1 MGAAAEA
8 ARGIAAR
15 AGELA
20 TLEVR
25 TKNASDFV
33 SDVDVETETLIRARL
48 SSAFPAAHI
57 MGEELSPGAAPSA
70 GLVFAVDPLD
80 GTTNFL
86 HGYPEYAVSICAA
99 VNGELAAAVVH
110 NAAIGEVFTARRGA
124 GAFRDGKRISVS
136 NTTDPT
142 RALIGTGFP
151 FRAVAVLN
159 EYLQRVPRG
168 SARDRRHSPR
178 RRRLARSVRCGLR
191 TLRRLLGAPALP
203 LGFRGGRAARAR
215 SRRHCFRCRGRRDLA
230 AQIIRARRQSGH
242 APLARRHGRRR
253 PRGTS
258 LQTGNARLM
267 KLVECVPNFSEG
279 RRPDVVQ
286 AIVDAMKAV
295 DGVVMLDVSSD
306 ASHNRTVVT
315 LVVPAERA
323 VDAAFAGM
331 KEAARAHR
339 SHQTP
344 GRAPA
349 HGRDRRR
356 ALHPARRR
364 HDGRLR
370 GPRAHARRTRW
381 ARARDSHFPL

>member
-1 MGAAAEA
+1 MKQAELANDERILSAIVGAAAEA

-33 SDVDVETETLIRARL
+33 SDVDVETETLIHARL
-48 SSAFPAAHI
+48 SAAFPAAHI

-159 EYLQRVPRG
+159 EYLSEFYAV
-168 SARDRRHSPR
+168 ARATAGIRRAGAASLDLCDVACGRFDAFWEPLLSPWDFAAGALLVR
-178 RRRLARSVRCGLR
+178 EAGGIVSDVEGGAISLHKSSVLAGNPAMHRWLGDTVAAARSEHHSKLEM
-191 TLRRLLGAPALP
+191 
-203 LGFRGGRAARAR
+203 RA
-215 SRRHCFRCRGRRDLA
+215 S
-230 AQIIRARRQSGH
+230 
-242 APLARRHGRRR
+242 
-253 PRGTS
+253 
-258 LQTGNARLM
+258 
-267 KLVECVPNFSEG
+267 
-279 RRPDVVQ
+279 
-286 AIVDAMKAV
+286 
-295 DGVVMLDVSSD
+295 
-306 ASHNRTVVT
+306 
-315 LVVPAERA
+315 
-323 VDAAFAGM
+323 
-331 KEAARAHR
+331 
-339 SHQTP
+339 
-344 GRAPA
+344 
-349 HGRDRRR
+349 
-356 ALHPARRR
+356 
-364 HDGRLR
+364 
-370 GPRAHARRTRW
+370 
-381 ARARDSHFPL
+381 